1 MPEPEHN
8 EVQIHIDQQQYESPN
23 PTTGAVLYSL
33 GHIGAELQ
41 LYHVVSGHQEDE
53 PVENGPEVVQLKNG
67 DHFRSGP
74 HKTYTIYI
82 NGEQKQVST
91 KNLKFDEIVKL
102 AYPTPPS
109 GDNIL
114 YTISYEDGPPSNP
127 QGSLKA
133 GESVRIKTG
142 MIFNVTATDRS

>member
-1 MPEPEHN
+1 MPGSEHN

-23 PTTGAVLYSL
+23 PTTGAALYSL

-41 LYHVVSGHQEDE
+41 LYQVVNGHQEDE
-53 PVENGPEVVQLKNG
+53 PIENGSETVQLRKG

-74 HKTYTIYI
+74 HKTYTVYI
-82 NGEQKQVST
+82 NGEQKQVSS
-91 KNLKFDEIVKL
+91 KKLEFDEIVKL

-114 YTISYEDGPPSNP
+114 YTISYEDGPPSNS

-142 MIFNVTATDRS
+142 MVFNVTATDKS